1 MKWTFESPQF
11 EEHKLLDSDL
21 IRLKPYGL
29 SLNQDPARPTLILKD
44 DSGEHSLAVA
54 LTPIETGVVVQ
65 QSNPGAMS
73 SSHRTTELLLQSLSI
88 KILKCVFVS
97 LKDHHQ
103 YVRLYLDGHPTQGS
117 LKVKAIEALSLC
129 LYLEVPIFAT
139 AKYMAKSRVLNVEMT
154 EIPDGLLANTNLLT
168 KTHEYLI

>member
-1 MKWTFESPQF
+1 MKWTFESTQF

-29 SLNQDPARPTLILKD
+29 SLNQDPARPILILKD
-44 DSGEHSLAVA
+44 DSGQHSLTVT
-54 LTPIETGVVVQ
+54 LTPVETGVVVQ

-73 SSHRTTELLLQSLSI
+73 SCHKPTELLLKSLNI

-103 YVRLYLDGHPTQGS
+103 YVRLYLDGHPTHGS
-117 LKVKAIEALSLC
+117 LKMKAIEALSLC
-129 LYLEVPIFAT
+129 LYLDVPIFAT
-139 AKYMAKSRVLNVEMT
+139 AKYMAKSRVLNVEMGT
-154 EIPDGLLANTNLLT
+154 VPEGLLASANLLT